1 MRNWFT
7 FIALG
12 AVLALVSCGKDH
24 PKPLD
29 LPGMPFEAELTE
41 VRSSKTFHWQ
51 VRQDASG
58 NWITDNGEESVRT
71 LYVTAYNSPV
81 VLETTSDV
89 NIESS
94 NAQIIAVERAAQGNN
109 RRFHLIYKGEGW
121 ATVRLWNGE
130 GAAGCEKTFGV
141 AGTECVDVTGI
152 RFTYGGNPLV
162 ITRSSSSRP
171 KILAQEADL
180 VHEDDNGWSNPTR
193 PKTTDFTWH
202 QYMKPNIYDEE
213 KQTFVIDPTEGALLR
228 FEGLEPENTSF
239 RTITA
244 FESEWDFWRDRTR
257 GLVALGIIQPGEYAN
272 WPNVRDISE
281 DISAFEGREIW
292 VAELG
297 APTYVASICVKA
309 RRDKYFWLYY
319 SDAGEAR

>member
-1 MRNWFT
+1 MRNLLPVFA
-7 FIALG
+7 FGAL
-12 AVLALVSCGKDH
+12 LALVSCDRNN

-29 LPGMPFEAELTE
+29 LPGHPFDASLTE

-51 VRQDASG
+51 VTQDELG
-58 NWITDNGEESVRT
+58 NWITDNGEESDQT

-89 NIESS
+89 NVESS
-94 NAQIIAVERAAQGNN
+94 NSKAIAVERKAQGNN
-109 RRFHLIYKGEGW
+109 RQFHLIYKGEGRV
-121 ATVRLWNGE
+121 TLRLWNGE
-130 GAAGCEKTFGV
+130 GQASCEKRFGAV
-141 AGTECVDVTGI
+141 GIECVDVTGI
-152 RFTYGGNPLV
+152 RFTYGGEPLL

-171 KILAQEADL
+171 KILVQDADM
-180 VHEDDNGWSNPTR
+180 VHEDDNGWSNTTR
-193 PKTTDFTWH
+193 PKETDFTWH

-228 FEGLEPENTSF
+228 FEGLEPANTSF

-244 FESEWDFWRDRTR
+244 FESEWDYLRYQTYNLT
-257 GLVALGIIQPGEYAN
+257 GLGIIQPGQYAN

-297 APTYVASICVKA
+297 APTYVASIRVQAKG
-309 RRDKYFWLYY
+309 DKYFWLYY
-319 SDAGEAR
+319 SDAGETR